1 MEDSVTS
8 DLSRWWNTSA
18 VRYYRRRIL
27 REYVSSFGSAPQNKK
42 NNKIR
47 KHAKNRNW
55 QRATRLRLRQSLC
68 QFQRMFPDFYFSKFY
83 FEVAASANTSPQKH
97 FRKNFVWYI
106 FYPRQSEFWSE
117 CRRDT
122 SVLARKGLLRL
133 ITFSPAEK
141 HPPRLRSTTTVARP
155 WQMPFLAGVLSANR
169 SKPSPGQSV
178 QSPNMNFYLVF

>member
-1 MEDSVTS
+1 MYAQYTQKIAAVKALQGNYKIWWKGIWKKKEYH
-8 DLSRWWNTSA
+8 LSIWLQTIQASTKNTDGNSCVWCRETGEIICQGCISTESKIAICRGDRSTA

-68 QFQRMFPDFYFSKFY
+68 QFQCMFPDFYFSKFY

-106 FYPRQSEFWSE
+106 FHPRKF
-117 CRRDT
+117 
-122 SVLARKGLLRL
+122 K
-133 ITFSPAEK
+133 F
-141 HPPRLRSTTTVARP
+141 
-155 WQMPFLAGVLSANR
+155 
-169 SKPSPGQSV
+169 
-178 QSPNMNFYLVF
+178 